1 MTEMLQEGYFEALLD
16 VQTFDA
22 DAVASIRDNPRHIEM
37 DAEMYADPQAKGN
50 VANEL
55 DVMILSATEVDIN
68 FNVNVLTASD
78 GVIMGGAGRTPRHGG
93 GGQPGRG
100 GGPLIRKRVPIVVD
114 RVVTI
119 STPGECVDVVV
130 TERGIARQSPESHT
144 EGQTDRAGPAGLRD
158 RGAAGHGLQADR
170 ETGTPSI
177 RGQGGG
183 PGGIPGWD
191 HPGCHSE
198 RTVSKKAAVTVFVP

>member
-1 MTEMLQEGYFEALLD
+1 MELAIADYASQVIIATGLVKNGFSYQAGSGGISLAVARYLKEYMKENNIKGSFASGGITSTMVEMLQEGYFEALLD

-78 GVIMGGAGRTPRHGG
+78 GVIMGGAGRTSRHGG
-93 GGQPGRG
+93 REPTWLWWWPPSSASGC
-100 GGPLIRKRVPIVVD
+100 PL
-114 RVVTI
+114 
-119 STPGECVDVVV
+119 
-130 TERGIARQSPESHT
+130 
-144 EGQTDRAGPAGLRD
+144 
-158 RGAAGHGLQADR
+158 
-170 ETGTPSI
+170 
-177 RGQGGG
+177 
-183 PGGIPGWD
+183 W
-191 HPGCHSE
+191 
-198 RTVSKKAAVTVFVP
+198 